1 MMSAMDKATKMERL
15 DKFLANNC
23 KVTRTDCKKLL
34 RDNIITVNGVQVKK
48 LGFRINPVTDVI
60 CINNEQVLIK
70 DFVYYALNKPMG
82 TISTTNDNYS
92 RDSVID
98 LIATDEKIYPIGRL
112 DKDTH
117 GLILLTNDGELTH
130 KLIHPK
136 YHVDKTYLLTVAEKP
151 SEEQLKALREGVLLR
166 DGITLPAIIGKPR
179 PTDKWNTHLSENITE
194 PQTVSNEML
203 IYLEHGKPFYE
214 FEMTIR
220 EGKNRQI
227 RRMCET
233 VGIVLLDLERIQ
245 FGPIAI
251 GDLKPGE
258 YRSLTKE
265 EVESLRNSPQRPN

>member
-1 MMSAMDKATKMERL
+1 MDKNPKMERI

-34 RDNIITVNGVQVKK
+34 RDNTITVNGIQVKK
-48 LGFRINPVTDVI
+48 LGFRINPLTDIV
-60 CINNEQVLIK
+60 CINDEQVLIK
-70 DFVYYALNKPMG
+70 DYVYYALNKPMG
-82 TISTTNDNYS
+82 AISTTNDNFG

-98 LIATDEKIYPIGRL
+98 YIATDEKIYPIGRL

-136 YHVDKTYLLTVAEKP
+136 YHVDKTYLLTVAEQP
-151 SEEQLKALREGVLLR
+151 AEVQLKALHEGVMLR
-166 DGITLPAIIGKPR
+166 DGITLPASITKPK
-179 PTDKWNTHLSENITE
+179 PTDKWKAHLAENITE
-194 PQTVSNEML
+194 TQTVSNEML
-203 IYLEHGKPFYE
+203 IYLEHGKPLYE

-233 VGIVLLDLERIQ
+233 VGIALLDLERIQ
-245 FGPIAI
+245 FGPIKI
-251 GDLKPGE
+251 GELTPGE
-258 YRSLTKE
+258 YRALTKE
-265 EVESLRNSPQRPN
+265 EIDDLRNSPQRPS